1 MVHIKRP
8 IYGEFQNSGKTS
20 VADNSIVAKIL
31 DGVGQLQSRG
41 LFSLNRFA
49 RQTARIKRAHV
60 LKIMRNGIWSSH
72 STKPNSVSDR
82 NFSSLG
88 RLTKKKGTCIFRP
101 FPNGRPG
108 LGDGVEWE

>member
-1 MVHIKRP
+1 MIRFK
-8 IYGEFQNSGKTS
+8 
-20 VADNSIVAKIL
+20 IV
-31 DGVGQLQSRG
+31 DRFVGTGSSDKQ
-41 LFSLNRFA
+41 
-49 RQTARIKRAHV
+49 HV
-60 LKIMRNGIWSSH
+60 LSGELMSSA
-72 STKPNSVSDR
+72 TKPNSVADR